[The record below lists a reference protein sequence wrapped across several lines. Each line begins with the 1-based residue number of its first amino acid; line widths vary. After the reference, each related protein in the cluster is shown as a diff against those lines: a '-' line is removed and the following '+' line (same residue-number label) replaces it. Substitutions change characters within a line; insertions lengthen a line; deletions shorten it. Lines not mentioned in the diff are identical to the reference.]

1 MIRSAM
7 SNLSTLH
14 RQTGR
19 EIKMKQFWIKVVAWI
34 IIFSAISFL
43 YYKRT
48 GDLTYFYTF
57 LIVAPFCIPVS
68 YLTRNWHPLRDFYNW
83 AHRNDSDE
91 LTDSEEST

>member
-7 SNLSTLH
+7 SNLSTH
-14 RQTGR
+14 HHQIGW

-43 YYKRT
+43 YYRRT
-48 GDLTYFYTF
+48 GELTYFYTF

-91 LTDSEEST
+91 LTDSEESS